1 MGLRPL
7 YLVFFLL
14 VLSLSVGCGFLG
26 FGGDEEVGDLGLIEF
41 EDDGSSLPDEPQE
54 AARRS
59 LYIPPEVLVE
69 IRFLHNLQVRM
80 EGLRQVIRDLLS
92 ASEYSGPSDVN
103 LDWVIEVHEVTRE
116 SDEFFK
122 VLASVDIPGSQRAQ
136 YDYLYVGMLEIVQ
149 ISGYGSDRLL
159 AASVLVGPSGRSMV
173 NMTSEEIDEFE
184 TLVREAGFFLNDADA
199 RVKARLKEM
208 GRAVGGLGLR

>member
-1 MGLRPL
+1 MVLRPFC
-7 YLVFFLL
+7 LVFLL
-14 VLSLSVGCGFLG
+14 LLLSLSVGCGFLG
-26 FGGDEEVGDLGLIEF
+26 FGGDEEEELGLIEF
-41 EDDGSSLPDEPQE
+41 EDDGFVPEEPE

-80 EGLRQVIRDLLS
+80 EGLQQVVRDLLS
-92 ASEYSGPSDVN
+92 ATGYSGPSDVN

-116 SDEFFK
+116 SDRFFK
-122 VLASVDIPGSQRAQ
+122 VLVAMDIPDSQRAQ
-136 YDYLYVGMLEIVQ
+136 YDYLYVGMLEVVQ
-149 ISGYGSDRLL
+149 VSSYGSDRLL

-184 TLVREAGFFLNDADA
+184 TLIREAGFFLNDANA
-199 RVKARLKEM
+199 RSKSRIRELS
-208 GRAVGGLGLR
+208 RAVSGLGLR